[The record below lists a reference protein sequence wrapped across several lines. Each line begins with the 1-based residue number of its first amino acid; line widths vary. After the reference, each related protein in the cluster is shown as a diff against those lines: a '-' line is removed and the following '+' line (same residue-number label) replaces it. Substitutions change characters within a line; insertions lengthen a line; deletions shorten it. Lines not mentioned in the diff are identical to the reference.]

1 MHHTYSFPSRH
12 LSRSFF
18 LFLTVLAICILCSS
32 LSQVIMMVSRH
43 TICTSRLS
51 LFIFLSYYRVCFVA
65 IDYSTQPVCMLVI
78 YSICILIVAYAYRLM
93 HCITL
98 SSAIAIE

>member
-32 LSQVIMMVSRH
+32 LSQVIMMS
-43 TICTSRLS
+43 I
-51 LFIFLSYYRVCFVA
+51 IFLSYYRVCFVA